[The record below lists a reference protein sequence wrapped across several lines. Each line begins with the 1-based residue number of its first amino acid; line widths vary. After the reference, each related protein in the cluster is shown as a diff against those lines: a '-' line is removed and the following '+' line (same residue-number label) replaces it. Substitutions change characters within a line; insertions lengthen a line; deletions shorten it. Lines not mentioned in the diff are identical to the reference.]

1 MAILS
6 VRSLAIACL
15 AVLAGTTTLARP
27 AVAQDTLEHEIRAA
41 FIYNFTRFI
50 DWPPAAVP
58 PDEFRICVVGDPR
71 FATALDGMI
80 AGEAVQGR
88 PIVRRDPAT
97 PDEARAC
104 QILYVS
110 RQEPERGART
120 LTAVRHLPVLTVG
133 DAPRFLEQ
141 GGAVRFLLEEGRV
154 RFDVDMSAV
163 DRAGLTMTS
172 KLLRV
177 ARRVENARR

>member
-1 MAILS
+1 MAFLS
-6 VRSLAIACL
+6 VRSFAIACL
-15 AVLAGTTTLARP
+15 AVLAGMPTLARP
-27 AVAQDTLEHEIRAA
+27 AAAQDTLEHESRAA
-41 FIYNFTRFI
+41 FIYNFTKFI
-50 DWPPAAVP
+50 DWPPAALP
-58 PDEFRICVVGDPR
+58 PDEFRVCVVGDPR
-71 FATALDGMI
+71 FATALDDMI
-80 AGEAVQGR
+80 AGEAVEGR

-97 PDEARAC
+97 PGEARDC

-133 DAPRFLEQ
+133 DAPGFLEQ
-141 GGAVRFLLEEGRV
+141 GGAVRFLLEDGRV

-163 DRAGLTMTS
+163 ERAGLTLTS

-177 ARRVENARR
+177 ARRVETPRQ